1 VALPLDAVG
10 FGSCHSEI
18 SRIGVLRDPV
28 MEMSWRECLATLEK
42 LGVEVA
48 NCISQLVES
57 AWSRRASVGTADEFE
72 TEFEGTEL
80 EDSTNLIHSSN
91 KWVN

>member
-1 VALPLDAVG
+1 VALPLDAAE
-10 FGSCHSEI
+10 FGSSHSEI

-28 MEMSWRECLATLEK
+28 MEMSWRECLATLEE

-48 NCISQLVES
+48 TCISQLVES
-57 AWSRRASVGTADEFE
+57 AWSRRASVGTVDEFE
-72 TEFEGTEL
+72 TESECTEL

-91 KWVN
+91 EWVN